1 MGLKKLAE
9 KLSDYNTR
17 LELGKAEK
25 IEAGHVRKV
34 MEKLQKKSAQL
45 QAEIAQEEKAD
56 KKARLERKL
65 GVAREH
71 VERAQWLLA
80 QIE

>member
-9 KLSDYNTR
+9 KLSDYNAR
-17 LELGKAEK
+17 VERGKAGKIQKSHVEK
-25 IEAGHVRKV
+25 VIG
-34 MEKLQKKSAQL
+34 KLQWKVSQL
-45 QAEIAQEEKAD
+45 DAEIASEDNKD
-56 KKARLERKL
+56 KKARLQRKL

-71 VERAQWLLA
+71 LTRAEWLIR

>member
-25 IEAGHVRKV
+25 IEPDHVRKV

-65 GVAREH
+65 EVAREH

>member
-9 KLSDYNTR
+9 KLSEYNTR
-17 LELGKAEK
+17 LERGKAEK
-25 IEAGHVRKV
+25 IKPDHVEKV
-34 MEKLQKKSAQL
+34 LEKLQKKVSQL
-45 QAEIAQEEKAD
+45 EADIACEENAD
-56 KKARLERKL
+56 KKTRLTRKL

-71 VERAQWLLA
+71 VERAQWLLT